1 LPDTRADGKV
11 APKAAVGLTL
21 VGRFK
26 SVPKADISFVAG
38 YLAVLKT
45 FI

>member
-1 LPDTRADGKV
+1 LGCPWVSESKR
-11 APKAAVGLTL
+11 
-21 VGRFK
+21 
-26 SVPKADISFVAG
+26 PKADISFVAG